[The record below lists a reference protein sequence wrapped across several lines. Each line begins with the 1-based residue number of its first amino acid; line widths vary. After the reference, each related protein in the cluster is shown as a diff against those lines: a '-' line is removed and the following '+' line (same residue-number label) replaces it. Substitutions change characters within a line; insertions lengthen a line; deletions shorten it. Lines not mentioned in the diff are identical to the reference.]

1 MSTTQFKEVNSSSVS
16 WTQYIRRDWYR
27 VLVQDEIEETVLPDI
42 AAGAWTFDI
51 LNIYGDWPQ
60 GRNTDEKKLW
70 MSAGWFQHKGM
81 SASMTTS
88 VLSEEHR
95 YGEQVVSLCLPT
107 R

>member
-1 MSTTQFKEVNSSSVS
+1 MSSTQFKEVNSSSVS

-27 VLVQDEIEETVLPDI
+27 VLVQDEIEEKVLPDI
-42 AAGAWTFDI
+42 AAGAWTFDVC
-51 LNIYGDWPQ
+51 NRSGDWPQ
-60 GRNTDEKKLW
+60 GRKTDENNLW

-81 SASMTTS
+81 SASVTTA

-95 YGEQVVSLCLPT
+95 YGEQVASLCLPT